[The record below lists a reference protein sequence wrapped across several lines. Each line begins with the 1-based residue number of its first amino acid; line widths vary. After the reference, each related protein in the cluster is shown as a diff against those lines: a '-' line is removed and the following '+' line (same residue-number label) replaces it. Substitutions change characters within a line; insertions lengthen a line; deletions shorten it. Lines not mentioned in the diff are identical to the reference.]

1 MNFFN
6 FANIK
11 ALEMKTHFTLLL
23 LGALCFLPNCSHVAD
38 NQAGWQREIAEL
50 DKTIAR
56 SDDIAFQEES
66 RLIDLRD
73 RLSSASDSEEKF
85 LVCDALLDEYLKY
98 NLDSAFAYAHLKD
111 TLAALCGNQAYIN
124 DAKLS
129 LARRYLI
136 SGLYREALQEV
147 QMADTLAAF
156 ASGSSA
162 EYYQTLH
169 SIYDGLTLTT
179 KDKVLKDSY
188 HAMEHKYQVLT
199 RDAVRNDTKD
209 YYTVNAGIMIE
220 NGMPEEARTMIESYL
235 AADDVSVDDLASLH
249 YWIAKTYEA
258 QGLIDKALEYFASS
272 ARYHMLLPVK
282 SPRALV
288 NTARLMMGKRQVA
301 KAYSYITLAYEE
313 ATESDENLCLSEIA
327 AILPEITNEYNSIE
341 KKNLSLL
348 QGSVIIL
355 LLIVAVAVLILLI
368 LRKYHRKIR
377 TMNASLEDSVHRL
390 KEANEIKDICLG
402 RYLSQ
407 FSSQISSLE
416 RYRSS
421 LRVTAKSRDINDILQ
436 ALKSDDFI
444 DNERALLYEEFDKTF
459 LSAFPDFVNQLNSL
473 LREDERIGQH
483 LKEGRLNNELR
494 IFALIRLGVSE
505 SSKIASFLK
514 KSPSTVYNYRVKLRN
529 AAVCGNDEFE
539 KRLMEIN

>member
-23 LGALCFLPNCSHVAD
+23 LGAFCFLPNCSHVAD
-38 NQAGWQREIAEL
+38 NQVGWQHEIAEL

-162 EYYQTLH
+162 DYYQTLH
-169 SIYDGLTLTT
+169 SIYHGLALTT

-272 ARYHMLLPVK
+272 ARYHMLIPVK

-341 KKNLSLL
+341 KKNLSVL

>member
-1 MNFFN
+1 M
-6 FANIK
+6 
-11 ALEMKTHFTLLL
+11 MKTLFRLLWTV
-23 LGALCFLPNCSHVAD
+23 ALCLLSGCNHVAD

-50 DKTIAR
+50 DRTIAR
-56 SDDIAFQEES
+56 RGEIAFQEES
-66 RLIDLRD
+66 RLKELRD
-73 RLSSASDSEEKF
+73 RLSSVTGAEEKF
-85 LVCDALLDEYLKY
+85 LVCDELLEEYLKY

-111 TLAALCGNQAYIN
+111 TLASLCGNLAYIN
-124 DAKLS
+124 DAKFS

-147 QMADTLAAF
+147 NMADTLTAF
-156 ASGSSA
+156 ASGLSA

-169 SIYDGLTLTT
+169 SIFHGLTLTT

-188 HAMEHKYQVLT
+188 HAMEHKYQALT
-199 RDAVRNDTKD
+199 RDAVRNGTKD

-220 NGMPEEARTMIESYL
+220 NGMPEEARAMIEDFLSSGE
-235 AADDVSVDDLASLH
+235 VSVDDLASLH

-258 QGLIDKALEYFASS
+258 RGLTDKALEYFASS
-272 ARYHMLLPVK
+272 ARYHMLIPVNT
-282 SPRALV
+282 PRALV
-288 NTARLMMGKRQVA
+288 NTARLVMDKKQVA
-301 KAYSYITLAYEE
+301 KAYSYITLAFEE
-313 ATESDENLCLSEIA
+313 ATESDEYLGLNEIA

-341 KKNLSLL
+341 KRSLDVL

-355 LLIVAVAVLILLI
+355 LLLVAAAIVILLI
-368 LRKYHRKIR
+368 LRKYHRQIR
-377 TMNASLEDSVHRL
+377 TMNANLEESVVRL
-390 KEANEIKDICLG
+390 QEANQIKDICLG

-407 FSSQISSLE
+407 FSSQIRSLE

-473 LREDERIGQH
+473 LREDARIGQH

-505 SSKIASFLK
+505 SSKIATFLK

-529 AAVCGNDEFE
+529 AALCGNDEFE
-539 KRLMEIN
+539 KKLMEIN